1 MGVTRR
7 DIEKIAALAELGV
20 DDAAAA
26 ELQQQLGRI
35 LDYVAQL
42 SEVADDAVAAPD
54 ERAVRL
60 RRDVVDPDPL
70 ARSPQD
76 IAPAFTDGLF
86 TVPRLRDLDREA
98 DAP

>member
-7 DIEKIAALAELGV
+7 DIGKIAALAELGV

-26 ELQQQLGRI
+26 ELERQLGRI

-42 SEVADDAVAAPD
+42 SEVADGAVAAPD

-60 RRDVVDPDPL
+60 RRDTVDPDPL
-70 ARSPQD
+70 ARPPRE
-76 IAPAFTDGLF
+76 IAPAFADGLF
-86 TVPRLRDLDREA
+86 TVPRLGELDRGGN
-98 DAP
+98 AP